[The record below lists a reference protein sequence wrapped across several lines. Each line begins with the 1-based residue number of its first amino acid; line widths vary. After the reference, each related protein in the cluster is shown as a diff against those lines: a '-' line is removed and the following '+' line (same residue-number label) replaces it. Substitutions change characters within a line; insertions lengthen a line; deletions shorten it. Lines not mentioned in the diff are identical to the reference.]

1 MTVARLGN
9 IMLQVADV
17 EKAFAFYT
25 GVFDFVE
32 MAGMSNRP
40 AFAAVTA
47 GGVTVSMR
55 AGRDGAAPSSLI
67 ELGFAVADPDYV
79 ASRIELYGGLITEHR
94 HLEWGESIHGT
105 DPDGYAFTLYR
116 RAPYEPV

>member
-17 EKAFAFYT
+17 EKAFTFYT
-25 GVFDFVE
+25 GVFDFIE

-47 GGVTVSMR
+47 GGVTISMR
-55 AGRDGAAPSSLI
+55 AGRDEAAPSALI
-67 ELGFAVADPDYV
+67 ELGFAVADPENV
-79 ASRIELYGGLITEHR
+79 ASKIEIYGGVITEHR
-94 HLEWGESIHGT
+94 HLEWGEF
-105 DPDGYAFTLYR
+105 DPREG
-116 RAPYEPV
+116 P

>member
-17 EKAFAFYT
+17 EKAFTFYT
-25 GVFDFVE
+25 GVFDFTE

-47 GGVTVSMR
+47 GDVTISMR
-55 AGRDGAAPSSLI
+55 AGRDAAAPSSLI
-67 ELGFAVADPDYV
+67 ELGFAVADPEDI
-79 ASRIELYGGLITEHR
+79 ASKVEAYGGLITEHR
-94 HLEWGESIHGT
+94 QLEWGESIHGT
-105 DPDGYAFTLYR
+105 DPDGYVFTLYR

>member
-25 GVFDFVE
+25 SVFDFVE

-47 GGVTVSMR
+47 GGVTISMR
-55 AGRDGAAPSSLI
+55 AGREGAPSSLI
-67 ELGFAVADPDYV
+67 ELGFAVADPEYV
-79 ASRIELYGGLITEHR
+79 ASKIEQYGGHITEHR

-116 RAPYEPV
+116 RAPDEPV